1 MTAPV
6 DAVYT
11 SAMRPSFIAIEGL
24 DGSGGTTQA
33 RLLADWLEAQGTA
46 VCRTHEPSKGPA
58 GLFIRAAL
66 DPADPASIL
75 GDNVLP
81 YLFAADRRDHLDRE
95 ILPALGR
102 GEHVVTDRYYHS
114 SLAYQSLSVGL
125 HLVAEL
131 NRDFRAPD
139 LTIFLDLT
147 PESCLER
154 IHARGAP
161 IERFEALDR
170 LRQIHDAYQSVLVHC
185 RAHGEKIARIDALGS
200 VEAVHERVLAAVRTH
215 LDA

>member
-1 MTAPV
+1 
-6 DAVYT
+6 
-11 SAMRPSFIAIEGL
+11 MRPRFIAIEGL
-24 DGSGGTTQA
+24 DGSGGSTQA
-33 RLLADWLEAQGTA
+33 RLLADWLESSGPS
-46 VCRTHEPSKGPA
+46 VCRTQEPSSGPA
-58 GLFIRAAL
+58 GQFIRAAL
-66 DPADPASIL
+66 DPTNPASVL

-95 ILPALGR
+95 ILPALVR
-102 GEHVVTDRYYHS
+102 GQHVVTDRYYHS

-139 LTIFLDLT
+139 LTIFLDLS
-147 PESCLER
+147 PEACLER

-170 LRQIHDAYQSVLVHC
+170 LRQIQDAYEAVLVHC
-185 RAHGEKIARIDALGS
+185 RSHGEAIVRISASGPID
-200 VEAVHERVLAAVRTH
+200 AVHERVLAAVRSH
-215 LDA
+215 LDD

>member
-1 MTAPV
+1 
-6 DAVYT
+6 
-11 SAMRPSFIAIEGL
+11 MRPSFIAIEGL

-33 RLLADWLEAQGTA
+33 RLLADWLEAQGGQ
-46 VCRTHEPSKGPA
+46 VCRTHEPSSGPA
-58 GLFIRAAL
+58 GRFIRAAL
-66 DPADPASIL
+66 DPANDASVL

-95 ILPALGR
+95 IIPALGR
-102 GEHVVTDRYYHS
+102 AEHVVTDRYYHS

-139 LTIFLDLT
+139 LTVFLDLS
-147 PESCLER
+147 PEACLER

-170 LRQIHDAYQSVLVHC
+170 LRQIHDAYDAVLVHC
-185 RAHGEKIARIDALGS
+185 RSHGEKVARVSAMGSIA
-200 VEAVHERVLAAVRTH
+200 EVHGRVLDAVRGH

>member
-1 MTAPV
+1 
-6 DAVYT
+6 
-11 SAMRPSFIAIEGL
+11 MRPSFIAIEGL

-33 RLLADWLEAQGTA
+33 RLLADWLEAGGGR
-46 VCRTHEPSKGPA
+46 VCRTHEPSSGPA
-58 GLFIRAAL
+58 GRFIRAAL
-66 DPADPASIL
+66 EPGSDAGVL

-95 ILPALGR
+95 IVPALGR

-139 LTIFLDLT
+139 LTVFLDLS
-147 PESCLER
+147 PEACLER

-170 LRQIHDAYQSVLVHC
+170 LRQIHDAYEAVLVHC
-185 RAHGEKIARIDALGS
+185 RSHGEKIERVSALGS
-200 VEAVHERVLAAVRTH
+200 IEDVHARVLRAVRGH